1 MNVSRPYHTVCSN
14 LSGELLVVLAGTTR
28 PLTGREVAK
37 LVKGGSQTG
46 VNRALHRLVEHGIV
60 NAQEAGKAIL
70 YTLNRKHIAAQAVE
84 KLAGM
89 REELLRRLRNS
100 LSKWKIAPH
109 HASLFGS
116 TARADGD
123 IFSDIDIFLVRPGN
137 VDEENPQWRSQVER
151 WVRDIRAWT
160 GNNVGLSEIP
170 EKQIRQLKP

>member
-60 NAQEAGKAIL
+60 NAQEAGRSIL
-70 YTLNRKHIAAQAVE
+70 YTLNRKHIAAKAVE

-89 REELLRRLRNS
+89 REEFLGRLRKS
-100 LSKWKIAPH
+100 LSKWKIAPY

-116 TARADGD
+116 AAREDGD
-123 IFSDIDIFLVRPGN
+123 TFSALHHRI
-137 VDEENPQWRSQVER
+137 VDRLAL
-151 WVRDIRAWT
+151 DAWPHFRHRT
-160 GNNVGLSEIP
+160 G
-170 EKQIRQLKP
+170 QLILT